1 MTVTDKFIEKA
12 KEVIKGKKASA
23 KDKKEEII
31 EDAPIEIEEDY
42 KTESGLLTEEE

>member
-12 KEVIKGKKASA
+12 KEVLKGKKASA
-23 KDKKEEII
+23 KNKKEEIV
-31 EDAPIEIEEDY
+31 EEAPVEIEEDD